1 MYDQEVDEIINS
13 ALRKTIEIESII
25 ENFDI

>member
-1 MYDQEVDEIINS
+1 MYDQEVNEIINS
-13 ALRKTIEIESII
+13 ALRKTIEIESLI

>member
-13 ALRKTIEIESII
+13 ALRKTIEIESLI
-25 ENFDI
+25 ENFVI

>member
-13 ALRKTIEIESII
+13 ALRKTTEIESLI

>member
-1 MYDQEVDEIINS
+1 MYDQEIDEIINS
-13 ALRKTIEIESII
+13 ALRKTIDIESLI

>member
-1 MYDQEVDEIINS
+1 MHDQEVDEIINS
-13 ALRKTIEIESII
+13 ALRKIIEIESLI

>member
-1 MYDQEVDEIINS
+1 MYDQEIDEIINS
-13 ALRKTIEIESII
+13 ALRKTIEIESLI